1 VRCHSQSSQELKLPW
16 NQYASQF
23 YKLHR
28 HLVRMDYYKRLLRGI
43 SLTIWIDL
51 QRIGDTKKEKIKLK
65 DELLHKP

>member
-1 VRCHSQSSQELKLPW
+1 VGCHSQSSQELKL
-16 NQYASQF
+16 
-23 YKLHR
+23 LHH
-28 HLVRMDYYKRLLRGI
+28 HLVWMDYYKRLLRRI